1 MEQVIHLPLVHHKV
15 IMVEVVEMDLFMV
28 VAVEEDL
35 QVQDQMVSE
44 ILITLLDQVV
54 EDLAE
59 QVRQIQLQV
68 HLLQKQVEVEVVY
81 LNAEEL
87 QHQVVEELEDQVVE
101 E

>member
-1 MEQVIHLPLVHHKV
+1 M
-15 IMVEVVEMDLFMV
+15 
-28 VAVEEDL
+28 AVEEDL